1 MSKENEKISGNHLP
15 SENELL
21 FETWKQITQFMEEVK
36 KVYLKFNF
44 SIEESSL
51 KAVEWGDKIFN
62 RPEQVKKIIQQEW
75 PLHLKELKIN
85 YLISDTQDKLERS
98 GVPSSIAHE
107 YAQKYAQEM
116 VEVEKKSGILA
127 WISGQNKII
136 NAAKNNLQN
145 LAHEHSLRNTNYVL
159 PQAIQF
165 ADLYSIKDIYNYAKD
180 HALRGDWFPFAVY
193 MANQKGVVIET
204 PPFSLDPVD
213 YKKALTGDRINAK
226 ILWNNIFKAVG
237 IAVLATFIYKSL
249 KLLYKKYQNKKKSV
263 KHEQYFTII
272 VTDSKNNTEK
282 NEFVWTHIKKVLKS
296 DEINNYKMKKYS
308 EMVIKYPRRLS
319 KENVEQLATEIQKEL
334 QKFNINSK
342 VAIKEKNLSGSAG
355 NLQRLFIEVIL

>member
-145 LAHEHSLRNTNYVL
+145 LAGYVCTIAGSPKACQDVPNAGMRARRTQTAKHGAL
-159 PQAIQF
+159 LIQL
-165 ADLYSIKDIYNYAKD
+165 DV
-180 HALRGDWFPFAVY
+180 DW
-193 MANQKGVVIET
+193 
-204 PPFSLDPVD
+204 
-213 YKKALTGDRINAK
+213 
-226 ILWNNIFKAVG
+226 LWQ
-237 IAVLATFIYKSL
+237 T
-249 KLLYKKYQNKKKSV
+249 
-263 KHEQYFTII
+263 
-272 VTDSKNNTEK
+272 
-282 NEFVWTHIKKVLKS
+282 
-296 DEINNYKMKKYS
+296 
-308 EMVIKYPRRLS
+308 RLQQHQMPLVC
-319 KENVEQLATEIQKEL
+319 ECPNPL
-334 QKFNINSK
+334 
-342 VAIKEKNLSGSAG
+342 
-355 NLQRLFIEVIL
+355 